1 MRYIIESVSPNIF
14 CVVDVFSRTIM
25 KILSDR
31 ETAEEWVD
39 YYNDMVNPEL
49 YRSTA

>member
-14 CVVDVFSRTIM
+14 CVVDSFTRTIM
-25 KILSDR
+25 KILSDV

-39 YYNDMVNPEL
+39 YYNDMVNHDF
-49 YRSTA
+49 TGV